1 MGRNRLYQTL
11 LMGLGIAAGVSAGA
25 VYWNYRQDLQKA
37 QERVASGSRI
47 AETAC
52 GPIEYGTLGSG
63 DPVLMVH
70 GAGGGYDQGLSLA
83 ETFIG
88 EGYHSIAPSR
98 FGYLRTP
105 LPEDASIAAQT
116 EAHACLL
123 DALNIPRAAVMGA
136 SAGAPSSLLFALQY
150 PERVSALILMVPG
163 LYAPSVQASEA
174 PPVPEYVYDAL
185 MSTNLPF
192 WLWMRAA
199 PSSVITTLLATP
211 PEVQARM
218 TPADRE
224 RVYSFMQTILPV
236 HSRRAGILNDAHVIP
251 SQGRF
256 PLEEVRVPT
265 LVISA
270 RDDLYNTYPAAE
282 YTAHHIPGARFAG
295 YEEGGHALTGH
306 EKEVR
311 SEIMRFIG
319 QHPPMGQ

>member
-1 MGRNRLYQTL
+1 MGRNRLYHTL
-11 LMGLGIAAGVSAGA
+11 LVGLGIAAGVSAG
-25 VYWNYRQDLQKA
+25 VGYWNYRQDLQKA
-37 QERVASGSRI
+37 QERVASGSHI

-52 GPIEYGTLGSG
+52 GPIEYGTMGSG

-88 EGYHSIAPSR
+88 EEYHSITPSR

-123 DALNIPRAAVMGA
+123 DALDIPRTIVMGA
-136 SAGAPSSLLFALQY
+136 SAGAPSSLQFALQH
-150 PERVSALILMVPG
+150 PERVSALILLVPG
-163 LYAPSVQASEA
+163 LYAPSVQASET
-174 PPVPEYVYDAL
+174 PHFPEYIYDAL

-224 RVYSFMQTILPV
+224 RIYSFMQTILPV
-236 HSRRAGILNDAHVIP
+236 DSRRAGILNDAHVVP

-282 YTAHHIPGARFAG
+282 YTARHIPGARFVG
-295 YEEGGHALTGH
+295 YEEGGHALAGH

-319 QHPPMGQ
+319 QHPPPGR